1 MAKLL
6 LSLLLSLIT
15 VISANAQWQIGF
27 HFSPSFSMDEFKQES
42 NSIDFYGFNF
52 EAAYRLK
59 DSPIYLG
66 AAFNYSIYGSK
77 LDKSSYV
84 DNSGQTMRVRT
95 NNNLISNRLFIR
107 LQPDLPFFVQPYL
120 EAAGGYNFFYTREK
134 IRPRIFSEV
143 FDAETL
149 HHSGAFIY
157 GFGGGLITVGILE
170 VITIIFNKVGDKLEN
185 ILGTLITLKGLPFE
199 YNISIIAGA
208 MFIGWLA
215 SFIAARNSIKKFEVS

>member
-157 GFGGGLITVGILE
+157 GFGGGLAFPIPETIVSIDIRANYFTGQRANYLTKYDTSWNADTEMLEINPRSSTTDMLMFQIGIR
-170 VITIIFNKVGDKLEN
+170 IDID
-185 ILGTLITLKGLPFE
+185 
-199 YNISIIAGA
+199 
-208 MFIGWLA
+208 
-215 SFIAARNSIKKFEVS
+215 

>member
-157 GFGGGLITVGILE
+157 GFGGGLAFPIPETIVSIDIRANYFTGQRANYLTKYDTNWNADTEMLEINPRSSTTDMLMFQIGIR
-170 VITIIFNKVGDKLEN
+170 IDID
-185 ILGTLITLKGLPFE
+185 
-199 YNISIIAGA
+199 
-208 MFIGWLA
+208 
-215 SFIAARNSIKKFEVS
+215 

>member
-149 HHSGAFIY
+149 HNSGAFIY
-157 GFGGGLITVGILE
+157 GFGGGLAFPIPETIVSIDIRANYFTGQRANYLTKYDTNWNADTEMLEINPRSSTTDMLMFQIGIR
-170 VITIIFNKVGDKLEN
+170 IDID
-185 ILGTLITLKGLPFE
+185 
-199 YNISIIAGA
+199 
-208 MFIGWLA
+208 
-215 SFIAARNSIKKFEVS
+215 